1 MKLDVAIIDY
11 KISNMFSV
19 NSACNYFGLN
29 SRITNDRDEIL
40 GARAAILPGVGTFGP
55 GIDHLGEL
63 GLVPV
68 IREFIGSGKPFM
80 GICLGMQLLL
90 SESEEF
96 GIHKGLGIIPGKVKK
111 FTQPT
116 GQEKIRIPHI
126 GWNTVGDIKNELSAW
141 PTPPLE
147 GVKNGEYMY
156 FVHSFYVI
164 PDDKSLILT
173 LTDYAG
179 ISFCSSFAHQNIFA
193 CQFHP
198 EKSGKQGLEIFRNF
212 AKSIQGVASGA

>member
-19 NSACNYFGLN
+19 NSACNYSGLN
-29 SRITNDRDEIL
+29 SKITNDKDEIL
-40 GARAAILPGVGTFGP
+40 SARAAILPGVGTFGP
-55 GIDHLGEL
+55 GMEHLQEL

-68 IREFIGSGKPFM
+68 IREFIETGKPFM

-96 GIHKGLGIIPGKVKK
+96 GIHKGLDIIPGKVKK
-111 FTQPT
+111 FTQQA